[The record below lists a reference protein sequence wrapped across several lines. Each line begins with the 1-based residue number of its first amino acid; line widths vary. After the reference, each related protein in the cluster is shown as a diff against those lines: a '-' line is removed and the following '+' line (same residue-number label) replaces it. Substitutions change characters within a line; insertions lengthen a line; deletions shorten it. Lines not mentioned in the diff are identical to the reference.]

1 MKFLDDLLKQTVV
14 KNSKG
19 NTHVEIHDVTADSR
33 EVHSG
38 SLFFCLLGAHVD
50 GHDFVQ
56 SAVDKGC
63 LLYTS
68 PSPRDRG

>member
-38 SLFFCLLGAHVD
+38 SLFFL
-50 GHDFVQ
+50 FI
-56 SAVDKGC
+56 
-63 LLYTS
+63 
-68 PSPRDRG
+68 RGTCGWT